1 MTIRF
6 RRVMAGLLI
15 VCMGGLT
22 APLPALAGIVGTDT
36 VAAGAERERL
46 ASLLERGDVRARL
59 ESLGVDATHAKARVA
74 ALSDTEA
81 AQLAAQMDELPAGG
95 HAVGHRQ
102 AKEPTRARVMTSF
115 DPLPEDPAFG
125 VGQVPIHA
133 LGGGRDPTLDH
144 QIG

>member
-1 MTIRF
+1 MKIGF

-36 VAAGAERERL
+36 VVAGVERERL
-46 ASLLERGDVRARL
+46 ASLLERSDVRARL

-81 AQLAAQMDELPAGG
+81 AQLAAQMDQLPAGG
-95 HAVGHRQ
+95 DLLGAALLVFLVLLATDIMGYT
-102 AKEPTRARVMTSF
+102 KIFPFTRSVR
-115 DPLPEDPAFG
+115 
-125 VGQVPIHA
+125 
-133 LGGGRDPTLDH
+133 
-144 QIG
+144 

>member
-22 APLPALAGIVGTDT
+22 APLPALAGIIGTDT
-36 VAAGAERERL
+36 VVAGVERERL
-46 ASLLERGDVRARL
+46 ASLLERSDVRARL
-59 ESLGVDATHAKARVA
+59 ESLGVDATDAKARVA

-95 HAVGHRQ
+95 DLLGAAVLVFLVLVATDIMGYT
-102 AKEPTRARVMTSF
+102 KIFPFTRSAR
-115 DPLPEDPAFG
+115 
-125 VGQVPIHA
+125 
-133 LGGGRDPTLDH
+133 
-144 QIG
+144 

>member
-36 VAAGAERERL
+36 VVAGVERERL
-46 ASLLERGDVRARL
+46 ASLLERSDVRARL
-59 ESLGVDATHAKARVA
+59 ESLGVDATDAKARVA

-95 HAVGHRQ
+95 DLLGAAVLVFLVLLATDIMGYT
-102 AKEPTRARVMTSF
+102 KIFPFTRSTR
-115 DPLPEDPAFG
+115 
-125 VGQVPIHA
+125 
-133 LGGGRDPTLDH
+133 
-144 QIG
+144 